1 MGLEECKAIIGIIHG
16 IFFQKK
22 RQKKLCTVC
31 ISTFTSLTFAT
42 NLDEDQCFD
51 T

>member
-22 RQKKLCTVC
+22 RQKKLC